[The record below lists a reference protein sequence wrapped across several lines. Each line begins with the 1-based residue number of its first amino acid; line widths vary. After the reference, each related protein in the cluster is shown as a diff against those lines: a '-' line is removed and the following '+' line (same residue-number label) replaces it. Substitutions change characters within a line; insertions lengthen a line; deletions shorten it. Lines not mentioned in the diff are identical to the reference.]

1 MWNHLLGRGFP
12 PAGAV
17 PADCPSPDPA
27 AVPPPATDAA
37 DTPHRTP
44 VIRPPDPDDST
55 VLPTV
60 TASD

>member
-1 MWNHLLGRGFP
+1 MWNHLLGRGVP
-12 PAGAV
+12 PVVAV
-17 PADCPSPDPA
+17 PADCPSPDPVA
-27 AVPPPATDAA
+27 AAPPATGAA